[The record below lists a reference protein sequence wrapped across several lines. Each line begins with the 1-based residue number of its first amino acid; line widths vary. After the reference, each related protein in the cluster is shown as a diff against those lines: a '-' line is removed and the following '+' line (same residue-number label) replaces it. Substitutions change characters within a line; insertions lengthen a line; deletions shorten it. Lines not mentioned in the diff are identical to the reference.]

1 MITGITV
8 PANNRLQRK
17 VIDKVP
23 TYERQ
28 GAAAELGRYAAA
40 EAYLSV
46 HLHRVRPTTMAP
58 ARV

>member
-23 TYERQ
+23 THERQ

-40 EAYLSV
+40 QAYLSG
-46 HLHRVRPTTMAP
+46 HPRRVRPTTMAP
-58 ARV
+58 ERG

>member
-8 PANNRLQRK
+8 PANNRSQRK

-23 TYERQ
+23 THERE
-28 GAAAELGRYAAA
+28 GAAAELRCYAAA
-40 EAYLSV
+40 EAHLSV
-46 HLHRVRPTTMAP
+46 HTRRVRPTTMAP